1 MIDETEQNENTDVK
15 VIRAV
20 ITKEADNAINEVTN
34 AVNNG
39 FEAGRATK
47 LDVTSFIIMWFK
59 DHFNDDL
66 IQNIRLQVAN
76 DLTMLESVIKK
87 AKTSGSLPPE
97 LKEVLAQYFFGNK
110 SVPIKK
116 GKKTLKQEDIIDIH
130 EKEGAA

>member
-1 MIDETEQNENTDVK
+1 MIDETEQKENTDIK
-15 VIRAV
+15 MIRAV
-20 ITKEADNAINEVTN
+20 ITKEADNTINEVTN

-76 DLTMLESVIKK
+76 DLTMLESVVKK

-97 LKEVLAQYFFGNK
+97 LKEVLAQYFFGNGLN
-110 SVPIKK
+110 STKK
-116 GKKTLKQEDIIDIH
+116 VKKTLKYDGIIDRH
-130 EKEGAA
+130 KSEDAA